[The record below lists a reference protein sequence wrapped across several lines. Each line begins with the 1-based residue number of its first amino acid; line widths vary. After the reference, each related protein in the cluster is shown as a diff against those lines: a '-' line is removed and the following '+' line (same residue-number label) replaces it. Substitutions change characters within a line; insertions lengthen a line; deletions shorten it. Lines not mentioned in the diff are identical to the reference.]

1 MSRKESAE
9 DELARLARLLSHR
22 VRVQILDLLHE
33 RDASASDLTPEI
45 GEPLGTVAYH
55 FKLLADSG
63 ALELRG
69 TRQVRGAIERTFGL
83 SRQTRKDLDG
93 LTAWLDKRR
102 RVAPARKPAKAG
114 AKKSDSRAGSRA

>member
-1 MSRKESAE
+1 MSRTESAE

-33 RDASASDLTPEI
+33 RDASASDPTPEI

-55 FKLLADSG
+55 FKLLADQG

-69 TRQVRGAIERTFGL
+69 TRQVRGAIERTYGIS
-83 SRQTRKDLDG
+83 SRSRKELDG
-93 LTAWLDKRR
+93 LREWLDKRR
-102 RVAPARKPAKAG
+102 RRPAKRRKPAAKAK
-114 AKKSDSRAGSRA
+114 ARRST